1 MSQTSTIVDE
11 YVWVHDRKPTFE
23 SSNRMTREESDDF
36 VIVEE
41 DTEWDVLAAENG
53 PSSAS
58 MLLPPVPPNSPV
70 IQPTALPRCASV
82 RRNLSEA
89 AKSSIT
95 IKPASAIVLGRRIG
109 GLARESTEDKSYLRE
124 VFSRLVGS
132 DKSRILRAPS
142 WRCEN
147 D

>member
-23 SSNRMTREESDDF
+23 SSNLTTRDENDDF

-41 DTEWDVLAAENG
+41 DAEWDVIAADNG

-70 IQPTALPRCASV
+70 VQPATLPRCASV
-82 RRNLSEA
+82 Q
-89 AKSSIT
+89 
-95 IKPASAIVLGRRIG
+95 
-109 GLARESTEDKSYLRE
+109 
-124 VFSRLVGS
+124 
-132 DKSRILRAPS
+132 
-142 WRCEN
+142 
-147 D
+147 